1 MKRTLEVRTCVVCV
15 YVCACCYYCYCCHC
29 YCSCYHCYYHN
40 HNDNHHFLNFDLL
53 LLDVDAERRKSLQ
66 GLTDLR
72 TETIPLVESE
82 EESVIDRDQSSHKFI
97 SFKMPS
103 GMLKVERF

>member
-1 MKRTLEVRTCVVCV
+1 MI
-15 YVCACCYYCYCCHC
+15 
-29 YCSCYHCYYHN
+29 
-40 HNDNHHFLNFDLL
+40 
-53 LLDVDAERRKSLQ
+53 DVDAERRKSLQ

-82 EESVIDRDQSSHKFI
+82 EESVIDKELSGHKFL

-103 GMLKVERF
+103 GILKIKKISI

>member
-1 MKRTLEVRTCVVCV
+1 LP
-15 YVCACCYYCYCCHC
+15 H
-29 YCSCYHCYYHN
+29 
-40 HNDNHHFLNFDLL
+40 LL
-53 LLDVDAERRKSLQ
+53 LFIDVDAERRKSLQ

-82 EESVIDRDQSSHKFI
+82 EESVIEKDLSSHKFI

-103 GMLKVERF
+103 GMLKIRKIFI